1 MNVFPANYS
10 TLCPNA
16 LAALVKDQY
25 LLNKPQL
32 RLISRGVG
40 DTYLVESGKE
50 RYILRAYRNTHRTPE
65 QIKVEI
71 DLLIELKRLGVSVS
85 YPIAD
90 ESGNCIQTVEA
101 IEGSRQLVLF
111 SYAAGKV
118 VSNLNN
124 LQLQSLGREMAKF
137 HQVSAVFPAG
147 KDRWSYNF
155 ETTLF
160 QPLKMAKHPL
170 SQDPEGY
177 AWLQQAVELAKNK
190 INAIGT
196 HNFSMGYCH
205 FDFLPKNFHFD
216 GNAVTFFDFDF
227 MGYGWL
233 VNDIMTYWTHLC
245 LDVHFSRMSQQDADE
260 DYALFIAAY
269 QEIRPI
275 SKEELAAVPYLS
287 LGFWLF
293 YMGFHTTHDQFY
305 AFIEPA
311 HLKLR
316 MGLIR
321 KLMERYWN

>member
-1 MNVFPANYS
+1 MKAFPANYS
-10 TLCPNA
+10 TLCPRA
-16 LAALVKDQY
+16 LSVLLYEVYKISDPRVK
-25 LLNKPQL
+25 
-32 RLISRGVG
+32 LITRGVG
-40 DTYLVESGKE
+40 DTYQVESDFNC
-50 RYILRAYRNTHRTPE
+50 YILRVYRNSHRNPE
-65 QIKVEI
+65 QIKVEV
-71 DLLIELKRLGVSVS
+71 DLLMELKRLGVSVS

-90 ESGNCIQTVEA
+90 KSGNCIQTVEA
-101 IEGSRQLVLF
+101 IEGSRQLVLY
-111 SYAAGKV
+111 SYAPGQV
-118 VSNLNN
+118 VSNLNKQ
-124 LQLQSLGREMAKF
+124 QLRNLGREMAKF
-137 HQVSAVFPAG
+137 HQVSAVFPTS

-160 QPLKMAKHPL
+160 QPLKMAKQPL

-177 AWLQQAVELAKNK
+177 AWLQQAVELVKTK

-196 HNFSMGYCH
+196 HDFSMGYCH

-216 GNAVTFFDFDF
+216 GNTVTFFDFDF

-233 VNDIMTYWTHLC
+233 VNDIMVFWTHLC

-260 DYALFIAAY
+260 DYAIFIAAY